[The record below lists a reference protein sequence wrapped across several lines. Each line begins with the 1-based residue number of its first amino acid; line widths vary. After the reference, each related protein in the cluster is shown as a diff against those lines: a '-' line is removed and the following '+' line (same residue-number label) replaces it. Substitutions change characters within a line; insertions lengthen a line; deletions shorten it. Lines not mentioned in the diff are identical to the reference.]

1 MYRNEFL
8 ELASVAKTNKYPDM
22 IPRGPQILNDKTMFW
37 PGIPWYYRC
46 SKDPVKFMVQLK
58 DLTGFAYMYA
68 YISVFIYIIYI
79 WYTLNILWLGMKTD
93 QLTESGVPYTYIY
106 IYNDGPKLRMT
117 FVPFRMNKNTLLRI
131 MFGTFWL

>member
-37 PGIPWYYRC
+37 PGSPWYYRC

-106 IYNDGPKLRMT
+106 I
-117 FVPFRMNKNTLLRI
+117 
-131 MFGTFWL
+131 